1 MTEKKP
7 RRVFDAAFKL
17 EVVKMVRDQGLS
29 VGQVSKDLNLVDSAV
44 RRWLTQFDEE
54 LAGRCGIGKP
64 LTAEQQR
71 IRQLEAEN
79 RQLNCKRPPNPLLD
93 RSQVQGQ
100 EVVGAAG
107 CQRWGSRQAMSVCLV
122 VGRRVMTSRRYA

>member
-7 RRVFDAAFKL
+7 RRAFDAAFKL
-17 EVVKMVRDQGLS
+17 QVVKMVRDQGLS
-29 VGQVSKDLNLVDSAV
+29 VGQICKDLNLVNSAV

-54 LAGRCGIGKP
+54 MAGRYGIGKP

-79 RQLNCKRPPNPLLD
+79 RQLKSDNVLLKKASPFFA
-93 RSQVQGQ
+93 R
-100 EVVGAAG
+100 
-107 CQRWGSRQAMSVCLV
+107 AMK
-122 VGRRVMTSRRYA
+122 